1 MAFASGATGL
11 YNTFSGAD
19 GLVDH
24 ANAVWDDPNS
34 SAGDLAKA
42 TYQLILKPAV
52 AAPVVRAADGAI
64 KINSKVLEA
73 EAKAVE
79 TGMQHRLQKV

>member
-1 MAFASGATGL
+1 MERVSRPFVDAAVGLSHQAFASGATGL

-34 SAGDLAKA
+34 SAGEPR
-42 TYQLILKPAV
+42 I
-52 AAPVVRAADGAI
+52 
-64 KINSKVLEA
+64 S
-73 EAKAVE
+73 
-79 TGMQHRLQKV
+79 